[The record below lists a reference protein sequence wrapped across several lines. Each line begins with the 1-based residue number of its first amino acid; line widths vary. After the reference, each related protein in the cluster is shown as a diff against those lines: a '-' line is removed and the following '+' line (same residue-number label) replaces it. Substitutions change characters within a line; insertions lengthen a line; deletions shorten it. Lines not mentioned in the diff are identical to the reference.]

1 MSYIFSSSTL
11 PIGYSI
17 VGSDLVIASDAPVF
31 NGVITIVLTDGVTTV
46 SQTISINGSDTTVSP
61 VDTEIINLS
70 SETGYSATFQAV
82 VITVAKVISAIGSN
96 DSFSLSS
103 MLSLLS
109 AMGFSDSFVLRAI
122 AAIPAIARGGQSR
135 TIGGLQFIVP
145 VGPAISRGGQSRM
158 IGDLQFVPPSGLI
171 GRSRGGQSRTIGG
184 LMAISIQQGSL
195 LTMAAGDVTSLSAQI
210 TVDSST
216 VGVSQAVTWSIV
228 SGTYSGYGSISASG
242 VLTTTNGSYQYGDAT
257 FVVRVTSVAVPTLT
271 KTIAIYAIDRFTGIQ
286 VTPSASSV
294 AAGAVLTIGSLLQ
307 GVGSNLNGS
316 NVSLISVAVSQDS
329 AAPVTLSGNS
339 VTYTAGSTTGT
350 INIVSTFFYPA
361 GNYQVQGSATVQN
374 VGAPLTV
381 VPSYTV
387 SSVGDTPYGSMTYTA
402 LNDADSNTGFAIN
415 TSGGFPLIVVDLG
428 SAKLIKKI
436 QIAGGYLGGAFGAS
450 LAQFLNFGFLEYS
463 SDSTTWTAF
472 ASIAGVVDTPGV
484 YSEYAPNITA
494 RYWRLRRSTWLA
506 TSAFVF
512 YT

>member
-1 MSYIFSSSTL
+1 MSYLFSFNTA
-11 PIGYSI
+11 PPTGFSI
-17 VGSDLVIASDAPVF
+17 DDTTGL
-31 NGVITIVLTDGVTTV
+31 ITIAADAAPFSGDLSISVFDGVTTDIK
-46 SQTISINGSDTTVSP
+46 TISIALTDPTITP
-61 VDTEIINLS
+61 LLS
-70 SETGYSATFQAV
+70 SESLTYSY
-82 VITVAKVISAIGSN
+82 G
-96 DSFSLSS
+96 
-103 MLSLLS
+103 
-109 AMGFSDSFVLRAI
+109 GGRAI
-122 AAIPAIARGGQSR
+122 AGTIAFIPIFYHGGSSRMVPLIALVPAVAGTSRGGQSRTIGLIQFVPTIGAISRGGQSR
-135 TIGGLQFIVP
+135 TIGG
-145 VGPAISRGGQSRM
+145 
-158 IGDLQFVPPSGLI
+158 LQFVPPSGLI

-195 LTMAAGDVTSLSAQI
+195 LTMAAGDSISLTAQI

-216 VGVSQAVTWSIV
+216 VGVSQAVTWAIV

-257 FVVRVTSVAVPTLT
+257 FVVRVTSVADATLT

-316 NVSLISVAVSQDS
+316 NVSLISTTVSQDNGT
-329 AAPVTLSGNS
+329 PVTLSGNS
-339 VTYTAGSTTGT
+339 VTYTAGSTSGT

-374 VGAPLTV
+374 TGAPLTV
-381 VPSYTV
+381 VPSYSV
-387 SSVGDTPYGSMTYTA
+387 SSVGSTQYGSTTYTA
-402 LNDADSNTGFAIN
+402 LNDADSTTGIAMN

-428 SAKLIKKI
+428 SAKLIKKV
-436 QIAGGYLGGAFGAS
+436 QIAGGFIGGSFVAS
-450 LAQFLNFGFLEYS
+450 LAQFLNLGFLEYS
-463 SDSTTWTAF
+463 SDASTWTTF
-472 ASIAGVVDTPGV
+472 ASISGVVDTPGV
-484 YSEYAPNITA
+484 YSDYNPNITA

>member
-1 MSYIFSSSTL
+1 MSYTFSSSTL

-17 VGSDLVIASDAPVF
+17 VGSDLVVASDAPVF

-46 SQTISINGSDTTVSP
+46 SQTISINGSDTTVAP
-61 VDTEIINLS
+61 VDTEVINLS
-70 SETGYSATFQAV
+70 SETGYTTTFETV
-82 VITVAKVISAIGSN
+82 VITVAKVISVIGSN
-96 DSFSLSS
+96 DSFSLVS

-109 AMGFSDSFVLRAI
+109 AMGFADSFVLMAI
-122 AAIPAIARGGQSR
+122 TAIPAIARGGQSR

-145 VGPAISRGGQSRM
+145 VGPAISRGGQSRT
-158 IGDLQFVPPSGLI
+158 IGGLQFVPPSGFI

-195 LTMAAGDVTSLSAQI
+195 LTMAAGDSIALTAQI

-257 FVVRVTSVAVPTLT
+257 FVVRVTSVADATLT

-316 NVSLISVAVSQDS
+316 NVSLISVSVVQDNGT
-329 AAPVTLSGNS
+329 PVTLSGNS

-374 VGAPLTV
+374 TGAPLTV
-381 VPSYTV
+381 VPSYSV
-387 SSVGDTPYGSMTYTA
+387 SSVGSTQYGSTTYAA
-402 LNDADSNTGFAIN
+402 LNDANWTTGIGLNTG
-415 TSGGFPLIVVDLG
+415 GGSPLIVVDLS
-428 SAKLIKKI
+428 SATLIKKI
-436 QIAGGYLGGAFGAS
+436 QIAGGNLPPPFGANI
-450 LAQFLNFGFLEYS
+450 AQFLNDCFLEYS
-463 SDSTTWTAF
+463 SDATTWTTF
-472 ASIAGVVDTPGV
+472 AVISGVVDTVGV
-484 YSEYAPNITA
+484 YSSYNPNITA
-494 RYWRLRRSTWLA
+494 RYWRLRGSQWLA

>member
-1 MSYIFSSSTL
+1 
-11 PIGYSI
+11 
-17 VGSDLVIASDAPVF
+17 
-31 NGVITIVLTDGVTTV
+31 
-46 SQTISINGSDTTVSP
+46 
-61 VDTEIINLS
+61 
-70 SETGYSATFQAV
+70 
-82 VITVAKVISAIGSN
+82 
-96 DSFSLSS
+96 
-103 MLSLLS
+103 
-109 AMGFSDSFVLRAI
+109 
-122 AAIPAIARGGQSR
+122 
-135 TIGGLQFIVP
+135 
-145 VGPAISRGGQSRM
+145 
-158 IGDLQFVPPSGLI
+158 
-171 GRSRGGQSRTIGG
+171 
-184 LMAISIQQGSL
+184 
-195 LTMAAGDVTSLSAQI
+195 MAAGDVTSLTAQI

-316 NVSLISVAVSQDS
+316 NVSLISTTVVQDNGT
-329 AAPVTLSGNS
+329 PVVLSGNN

-350 INIVSTFFYPA
+350 INITSTFFYPA

-374 VGAPLTV
+374 VGVPLTV

-402 LNDADSNTGFAIN
+402 LNDADSNTGFAIY
-415 TSGGFPLIVVDLG
+415 TGGGGFSLIVVDLG

-450 LAQFLNFGFLEYS
+450 LAQFLNSGLLEYS
-463 SDSTTWTAF
+463 SDSTTWTTF

-494 RYWRLRRSTWLA
+494 QYWRLRRSSWLA